1 MNKTVEINGKTYIV
15 EFMEK
20 DTSVDYIKWH
30 NFTLTNMFNVNDY
43 YIIQIVQEKDESPR
57 FYVEYFEKDCFG
69 YPIGEWTYIDE
80 YFDQDNAYNLK
91 ALLIDLSDR
100 ELRGEFEEEKIYGRE
115 RLGRR

>member
-1 MNKTVEINGKTYIV
+1 MGYTVEIKGMTYDV
-15 EFMEK
+15 NFMDK

-30 NFTLTNMFNVNDY
+30 NFTVDNMFNVNDFY
-43 YIIQIVQEKDESPR
+43 VIQIVQKKGEDPR

-69 YPIGEWTYIDE
+69 YPLGEWTYIDE
-80 YFDQDNAYNLK
+80 YFSKKDAYNLK

-100 ELRGEFEEEKIYGRE
+100 ELNGEFEEEKIFGRD